1 MGEVIMDVKRESNG
15 RFAKGWGRAV
25 VGFNEDTGDMV
36 LYESIAKAVDDG
48 FHRTRIS
55 ECCSKGRGKHKGF
68 VWKYLDEHEEG
79 I

>member
-1 MGEVIMDVKRESNG
+1 MK
-15 RFAKGWGRAV
+15 
-25 VGFNEDTGDMV
+25 V
-36 LYESIAKAVDDG
+36 LPRQFDDG
-48 FHRTRIS
+48 FHKTRIS